1 MAINLSF
8 LSNTPKEEDR
18 NKQQIDFT
26 SDRVLL
32 RISVLHPDSLCEP
45 VVSNHL
51 YLSQRDKSEVSGV
64 WVSFSGKTSFYKTPV
79 GCVECLRNLKKKN
92 KSASQFFLCWSQRR
106 TSTAWEHHPT

>member
-32 RISVLHPDSLCEP
+32 RISVLHPDRLCEP

-51 YLSQRDKSEVSGV
+51 
-64 WVSFSGKTSFYKTPV
+64 
-79 GCVECLRNLKKKN
+79 
-92 KSASQFFLCWSQRR
+92 
-106 TSTAWEHHPT
+106 